1 MKHRKLKTRHTLIT
15 AAVSAALFAAP
26 AALAGGDKGDS
37 DWSGEMK
44 DAWLDGKIET
54 SYTLN
59 RYLNPFEIN
68 TDVEKGV
75 VMLTGTVGSEI
86 DKELAEEIALGTEG
100 VDEVVN
106 ELKVKAAE
114 DSDMERQAKAA
125 MDSFEQRFN
134 DATLTAQ
141 VKFAL
146 LANDQT
152 EGLQID
158 VNTKAGVVT
167 LDGEV
172 DSDQEMEL
180 AERIA
185 ANAEGVSSV
194 KNDLR
199 VTGTS

>member
-1 MKHRKLKTRHTLIT
+1 MKHRNLKTRHALIT
-15 AAVSAALFAAP
+15 TAVSAALFAAP
-26 AALAGGDKGDS
+26 AALAGGEKGEG
-37 DWSGEMK
+37 DWTGEMK

-86 DKELAEEIALGTEG
+86 DKELAEEIAQGTEG

-106 ELKVKAAE
+106 ELTVEPAD
-114 DSDMERQAKAA
+114 DSNMKRQAMAA

-134 DATLTAQ
+134 DATTTAR

-146 LANDQT
+146 LANDKT

-158 VNTKAGVVT
+158 VDTKGGVVT

-172 DSDQEMEL
+172 DNDQVMEL

-185 ANAEGVSSV
+185 ENAEGVASV
-194 KNDLR
+194 KNELR
-199 VTGTS
+199 IAGAS